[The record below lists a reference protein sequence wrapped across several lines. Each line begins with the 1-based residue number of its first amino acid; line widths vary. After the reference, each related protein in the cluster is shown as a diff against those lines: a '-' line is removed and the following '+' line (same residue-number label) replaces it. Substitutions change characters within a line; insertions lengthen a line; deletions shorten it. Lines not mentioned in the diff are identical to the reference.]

1 MPHRGTIEYLGD
13 PGEVAMRIGK
23 EDPAIVIEPV
33 EEPVPQ
39 PVEEPVPVREKPSEP
54 VTSNG

>member
-1 MPHRGTIEYLGD
+1 
-13 PGEVAMRIGK
+13 MRIGK

-33 EEPVPQ
+33 EEPVPR

-54 VTSNG
+54 VTSHH

>member
-1 MPHRGTIEYLGD
+1 
-13 PGEVAMRIGK
+13 MRTGK

-39 PVEEPVPVREKPSEP
+39 PVEQPVPVREVPSEP
-54 VTSNG
+54 VPSNG